1 MNQPAPL
8 LDPWK
13 LVWGQPF
20 IDCQTLATAIEQDL
34 AGDPCPDFRTR
45 LLVRDAAFAIRSYWG
60 SRRFTRWLATSPV
73 GQSIRAILDED
84 LGQTGFPAIRR
95 RLVDS
100 IDLTRVSRIFDLIGR
115 AIHVPIEVHIAGSI
129 PTLIKGL
136 TARPTGDIDFVDE
149 VPEEIRRQRAVLR
162 KIETDFGLKLGH
174 VKSHYL
180 PAHWQDRRRWL
191 GDFSGLRVYVA
202 DEYDIFVSKLSSKK
216 EKHQSDL
223 GVLAL
228 KLDKEIA
235 RLRLLTDGRFFLD
248 DPKQKP
254 QIEENWRF
262 IFQEPLVLE
271 QADRLDHDDQQLEG
285 GPKPKAHEKLP
296 RKHAK
301 GRKRKDKPGE

>member
-34 AGDPCPDFRTR
+34 AGNPCPDFRTR

-60 SRRFTRWLATSPV
+60 PRRFTRWLATSPV

-84 LGQTGFPAIRR
+84 LGQTGFHAIRR

-100 IDLTRVSRIFDLIGR
+100 IDLTRVSRIFDLLGR
-115 AIHVPIEVHIAGSI
+115 AIHGRTEVNIAGSI

-174 VKSHYL
+174 VQSHYL
-180 PAHWQDRRRWL
+180 PAHWQNRRRWL
-191 GDFSGLRVYVA
+191 GDFGGLCVYVV

-235 RLRLLTDGRFFLD
+235 RLRLLTDGRSFLD
-248 DPKQKP
+248 DPKLKP

-271 QADRLDHDDQQLEG
+271 QADRLDHDDEQLEG
-285 GPKPKAHEKLP
+285 GPKPKAHQERP
-296 RKHAK
+296 RNRTK
-301 GRKRKDKPGE
+301 GRARKDKPGE